1 MPEVAILVTA
11 AIGLYLS
18 ISHDFDLKALEEAF
32 NKRDSHGDI
41 QEDIHVGS
49 CQNGKICTWK

>member
-49 CQNGKICTWK
+49 CQNGKICT